1 MLKKNLIFSLLLVV
15 LVHLA
20 NGQEVIKSTPI
31 LNKQPLFIGGNLVF
45 GGGSG
50 WFQLGVNPEAYKRVN
65 QWVEL
70 GVTNNLLYSS
80 SNPNLFTST
89 RSRSF
94 QFGLGSFARIWPAE
108 RFFLQIQP
116 EYNWNWTNMKDMST
130 NSETSGASRK
140 IRFGAESILAGIGY
154 GSRSENGMTYFTLMI
169 DLLQNPNSPYRDS
182 YNRADPF
189 VKAGFALPIRS
200 KRK

>member
-1 MLKKNLIFSLLLVV
+1 MHTKQLLACLVLICCVQIVKAQNVV
-15 LVHLA
+15 
-20 NGQEVIKSTPI
+20 KTTPALI
-31 LNKQPLFIGGNLVF
+31 ERPLFIGGNIVI

-50 WFQLGVNPEAYKRVN
+50 WFQLGLNPELSKRVN
-65 QWVEL
+65 QWVDI
-70 GVTNNLLYSS
+70 GGAVNLLYSS
-80 SNPNLFTST
+80 SNPNFLSST
-89 RSRSF
+89 RTRSF
-94 QFGLGSFARIWPAE
+94 QFGIGGFTRIWPAE
-108 RFFLQIQP
+108 RFFLQVQP

-140 IRFGAESILAGIGY
+140 IRYGAESILAGIGY

-169 DLLQNPNSPYRDS
+169 DLLKNPNSPYRDG

-200 KRK
+200 KR

>member
-1 MLKKNLIFSLLLVV
+1 MLKKQLLACLVLLCSMHFAKAQDIVKTTPALI
-15 LVHLA
+15 
-20 NGQEVIKSTPI
+20 ER
-31 LNKQPLFIGGNLVF
+31 PLFIGGNIVI

-50 WFQLGVNPEAYKRVN
+50 WFQLGLNPELSKRMN
-65 QWVEL
+65 QWVDI
-70 GVTNNLLYSS
+70 GGAVNLLYSA
-80 SNPNLFTST
+80 SNPNFLSST
-89 RSRSF
+89 RTRSF
-94 QFGLGSFARIWPAE
+94 QFGVGGFTRIWPAE
-108 RFFLQIQP
+108 RFFLQVQP

-140 IRFGAESILAGIGY
+140 IRYGAESILAGIGY

-169 DLLQNPNSPYRDS
+169 DLLKNPNSPYRDG

-200 KRK
+200 KH